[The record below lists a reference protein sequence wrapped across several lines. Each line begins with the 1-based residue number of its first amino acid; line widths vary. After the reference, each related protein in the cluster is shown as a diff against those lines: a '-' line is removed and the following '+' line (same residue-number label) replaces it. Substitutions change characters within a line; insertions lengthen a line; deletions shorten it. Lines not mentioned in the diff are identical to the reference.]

1 MNQIKK
7 MIIKQTHFHLQ
18 GVERRKKMEI
28 QLNVLNVHSQVIML
42 KNQKLGKFSSV
53 EKFHREK
60 CVLK

>member
-1 MNQIKK
+1 